1 VRIILRGATASERR
15 VATAALATTQ
25 SRAAIC
31 RCVPDRGRWPW
42 SEWSTVMMLGWEC
55 RATGMKP
62 ETVDRHVRKEAA
74 GRDAATSAWAEA
86 AVRLRTAA
94 TEAVAALP
102 AAPAHK
108 RRALEAAIEGGDA
121 DSSAHRR
128 ALRDAGQKARKKAM
142 GHSPRG
148 HQKRLMARFPDLG
161 PFVMALV
168 LARTM
173 VRARTRGP
181 AHPSQHLKQPRT
193 SPRRKRP
200 RPPIQIRT
208 RIRIRTQ
215 VLSCPSGR
223 TWRRPQRGHARSAW
237 AEEPSRGLPTIS
249 EQTRTLQC
257 AASATRTMRRMIAP
271 SCSSLGPE
279 PLICLLLGG
288 CLQHSATPPQ
298 STIKQ

>member
-1 VRIILRGATASERR
+1 MYSCEQYGVPKFKANKEPASD
-15 VATAALATTQ
+15 ALA
-25 SRAAIC
+25 R
-31 RCVPDRGRWPW
+31 V
-42 SEWSTVMMLGWEC
+42 
-55 RATGMKP
+55 
-62 ETVDRHVRKEAA
+62 
-74 GRDAATSAWAEA
+74 
-86 AVRLRTAA
+86 
-94 TEAVAALP
+94 
-102 AAPAHK
+102 
-108 RRALEAAIEGGDA
+108 
-121 DSSAHRR
+121 
-128 ALRDAGQKARKKAM
+128 
-142 GHSPRG
+142 PRG
-148 HQKRLMARFPDLG
+148 KCLCPVHAGTHACPPRTGTHKVQSPHKTEPWQ
-161 PFVMALV
+161 V

-181 AHPSQHLKQPRT
+181 AHPSPHLRQPRT

-208 RIRIRTQ
+208 RIRTP

-223 TWRRPQRGHARSAW
+223 SWRRPQRGHARSAW